1 MKHLEHRERHNECEK
16 KKRKAEWLINERT
29 KVVSFRGVNERATHA
44 NKKCYPQE
52 YLICTFLD
60 LSLCMKKHR
69 Q

>member
-1 MKHLEHRERHNECEK
+1 MNAK
-16 KKRKAEWLINERT
+16 KKKEAEWLINERT

-60 LSLCMKKHR
+60 LSLRMKKT
-69 Q
+69 QTIKE